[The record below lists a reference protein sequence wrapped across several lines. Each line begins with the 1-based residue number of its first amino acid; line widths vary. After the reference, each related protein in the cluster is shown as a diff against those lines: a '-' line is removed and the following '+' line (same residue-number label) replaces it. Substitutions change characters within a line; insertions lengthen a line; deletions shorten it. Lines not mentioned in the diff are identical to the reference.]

1 MLLLYIVQESIILKK
16 IAHFSKICFLVP
28 ARESTVCVDSFAPAS
43 RIHVFDML
51 LLLIVRN

>member
-16 IAHFSKICFLVP
+16 IAHYSKICFLVP